1 MGNSIDFEA
10 VFISIPHPIVI
21 VAIGEGRIRFKQAN
35 PAFFALT
42 GLELADLHLGDDW
55 LPALLKNQSQGRGAL
70 SSQGLNAL
78 RTFALQMRE
87 FAANKTLGKARSV
100 QIEGITFV
108 AQSPATIVEY
118 DDDEKELKK
127 TAYELSMFFNNSIF
141 GAFYMVLD
149 EPFMWTEDTDTVYG
163 IDFMLHNLRLTRVNQ
178 AMLDQYG
185 ARMEDFIGRTPHDFF
200 IHDLEQ
206 ERRLLGDIFEKGKHR
221 AVSFERDQNG
231 REVIFEGDYVVQHDE
246 AGAIIGLFGL
256 QQDITRRYRYI
267 EKIENQNEKLR
278 EIAWLQSHVVRAPVA
293 RLLSI
298 VDLLKD
304 FEHLEN
310 DKKSNIVDFIKEST
324 LEIDRV
330 IAQIVRRTESVD
342 ISAMEP
348 EGDS

>member
-1 MGNSIDFEA
+1 MVNSIDFEA
-10 VFISIPHPIVI
+10 VFTCLPQPIVI
-21 VAIGEGRIRFKQAN
+21 VTIGEARIRFKQAN
-35 PAFFALT
+35 PAFFAFT
-42 GLELADLHLGDDW
+42 GLDLSDLHLGEDW
-55 LPALLKNQSQGRGAL
+55 LPALLKNESSSRGAL
-70 SSQGLNAL
+70 SSQGLDTL
-78 RTFALQMRE
+78 RTFALRIKE
-87 FAANKTLGKARSV
+87 LEASKSNVKPRFIE
-100 QIEGITFV
+100 IEGITFV
-108 AQSPATIVEY
+108 AHSPSVPATYNEVDLEQ
-118 DDDEKELKK
+118 KK
-127 TAYELSMFFNNSIF
+127 KANELSMFFNNSIF

-149 EPFMWTEDTDTVYG
+149 EPFIWNENTDRAQA

-185 ARMEDFIGRTPHDFF
+185 AALEDFIGRTPHDFF

-221 AVSFERDQNG
+221 AVSFERDKND

-246 AGAIIGLFGL
+246 TDAIIGLFGL
-256 QQDITRRYRYI
+256 QQDITKRYRYI
-267 EKIENQNEKLR
+267 EKIETQNEKLR

-330 IAQIVRRTESVD
+330 IAQIVRRTEAVD

-348 EGDS
+348 DGDI